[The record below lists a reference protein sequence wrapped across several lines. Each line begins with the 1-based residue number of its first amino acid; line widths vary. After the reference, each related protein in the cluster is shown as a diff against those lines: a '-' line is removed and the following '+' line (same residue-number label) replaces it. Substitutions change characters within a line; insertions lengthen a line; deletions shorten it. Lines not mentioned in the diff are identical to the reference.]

1 MLFMISASLAQLIAV
16 EGCAAF
22 NFPKTSCQDA
32 LISKKIRY
40 KWHLMHIVLL
50 YIYIIIRYV
59 LDMSN

>member
-22 NFPKTSCQDA
+22 NFPQTSCQDA
-32 LISKKIRY
+32 LEKIRY

-50 YIYIIIRYV
+50 YKYIIIRYV